1 MATNKQVFIGEIE
14 ALVGQL
20 SPEAAEYFNT
30 VVKARKVNKK
40 EQEKATVVRDA
51 ILKFLEANRGNE
63 RMFDRVEIGDAL
75 YNAAEFDEEFLLND
89 KGSVAYN
96 SITAFTNQLVGDGKI
111 QKFEVKVGKS
121 TKVKYAVE

>member
-1 MATNKQVFIGEIE
+1 MATNKQVFINEVE
-14 ALVGQL
+14 AMVAQL
-20 SPEAAEYFNT
+20 STEAAEYFNT
-30 VVKARKVNKK
+30 VIKAKKVNKK
-40 EQEKATVVRDA
+40 EQEKASVVRGA
-51 ILKFLEANRGNE
+51 ILSFLQANRGNE

-89 KGSVAYN
+89 KGTVAYN
-96 SITAFTNQLVGDGKI
+96 SITAFANQLVADGLV

>member
-20 SPEAAEYFNT
+20 STEAVEFFNT

-40 EQEKATVVRDA
+40 EQEKATVLRGA
-51 ILKFLEANRGNE
+51 ILSFLQANPGTQY
-63 RMFDRVEIGDAL
+63 DRVEIGDAL
-75 YNAAEFDEEFLLND
+75 FAAAEFEEEFLLND
-89 KGSVAYN
+89 KGTVAYN
-96 SITAFTNQLVGDGKI
+96 SITAFANQLESDGKI

>member
-20 SPEAAEYFNT
+20 STEAAEYFNT

-40 EQEKATVVRDA
+40 EQQKSSVLRNA
-51 ILKFLEANRGNE
+51 ILAFLEANRGNQK
-63 RMFDRVEIGDAL
+63 MFDRVEIGDAL

-89 KGSVAYN
+89 KGTVAYN
-96 SITAFTNQLVGDGKI
+96 SITAFANQLESDSLI
-111 QKFEVKVGKS
+111 QRFEVKVGKS

>member
-20 SPEAAEYFNT
+20 STEAAEYFNT

-40 EQEKATVVRDA
+40 EQQKSSVLRNA
-51 ILKFLEANRGNE
+51 ILAFLEANRGNQK
-63 RMFDRVEIGDAL
+63 MFDRVEIGDAL
-75 YNAAEFDEEFLLND
+75 YNAAEFDEEFLLNE
-89 KGSVAYN
+89 KGTVAYN
-96 SITAFTNQLVGDGKI
+96 SITAFANQLESDSLI
-111 QKFEVKVGKS
+111 QRFEVKVGKS

>member
-1 MATNKQVFIGEIE
+1 MATNKQMFITEVE
-14 ALVGQL
+14 AMVAQL
-20 SPEAAEYFNT
+20 STEAAEYFNT

-40 EQEKATVVRDA
+40 EQEKASVVRGA
-51 ILKFLEANRGNE
+51 ILAFLESNRGNQ

-89 KGSVAYN
+89 KGTVAYN
-96 SITAFTNQLVGDGKI
+96 SITAFANQLVADGLV

-121 TKVKYAVE
+121 TKVKYSAE

>member
-14 ALVGQL
+14 AIVGQL
-20 SPEAAEYFNT
+20 SVEAAEYFNT

-40 EQEKATVVRDA
+40 EQEKAVVVKAA
-51 ILKFLEANRGNE
+51 ILAFLERNRGNE
-63 RMFDRVEIGDAL
+63 RMFDRTEIGDEL
-75 YNAAEFDEEFLLND
+75 FNAAEFDEEFLLND
-89 KGSVAYN
+89 KGTVAYN
-96 SITAFTNQLVGDGKI
+96 SITSFANQLVTDGKI

>member
-1 MATNKQVFIGEIE
+1 MATNKQVFINEVE
-14 ALVGQL
+14 AMVAQL
-20 SPEAAEYFNT
+20 STEAAEYFNT
-30 VVKARKVNKK
+30 VIKAKKVNKK
-40 EQEKATVVRDA
+40 EQEKAAVLRSA
-51 ILKFLEANRGNE
+51 ILSFLQANVGSE

-89 KGSVAYN
+89 KGTVAYN
-96 SITAFTNQLVGDGKI
+96 SITAFANQLVADGLV

>member
-1 MATNKQVFIGEIE
+1 MTNKQVFIQEVE
-14 ALVGQL
+14 ALKAQL
-20 SPEAAEYFNT
+20 TAEAAEYFET

-40 EQEKATVVRDA
+40 EQEKAQVVRAA
-51 ILKFLEANRGNE
+51 ILAFLEANRGNE
-63 RMFDRVEIGDAL
+63 RMYDRVEIGDAL

-89 KGSVAYN
+89 KGTVAYN
-96 SITAFTNQLVGDGKI
+96 SITAFANQLVNDGLV